1 MPKVRLNDDGW
12 LALPA
17 AARRALGV
25 DTGDQLEVEV
35 INGRIVL
42 RPLKTSAA
50 ADTPSA
56 YEELPSAHVGPEPA
70 AAMPSSEVKRGPG
83 RPRKATG
90 APSAGTVL
98 PPHLKARGASA
109 RLQQRRP
116 PSHRA

>member
-1 MPKVRLNDDGW
+1 MPKVRLNYDGW

-35 INGRIVL
+35 VDGRIVL
-42 RPLKTSAA
+42 RPLKPSAA
-50 ADTPSA
+50 AGSPADK
-56 YEELPSAHVGPEPA
+56 ELPPAAAEPEPT

-98 PPHLKARGASA
+98 PPHLKARGAKRKAAASGETP
-109 RLQQRRP
+109 R
-116 PSHRA
+116 